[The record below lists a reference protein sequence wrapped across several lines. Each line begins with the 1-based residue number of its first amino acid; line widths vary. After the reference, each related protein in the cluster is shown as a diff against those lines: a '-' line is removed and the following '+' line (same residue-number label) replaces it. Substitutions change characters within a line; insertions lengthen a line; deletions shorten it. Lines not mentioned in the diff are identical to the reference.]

1 MAFETVLQE
10 ALRLSSSQRAELIEH
25 LIDSLEHEVDLSAE
39 ELALLNDALADADR
53 AVELRELILGDEV
66 IALMRERA

>member
-1 MAFETVLQE
+1 VAFETVLQE
-10 ALRLSSSQRAELIEH
+10 ALKLSSSQRAELIEH

-39 ELALLNDALADADR
+39 ELALLDDAIADADR
-53 AVELRELILGDEV
+53 AVELRELILDDEV

>member
-39 ELALLNDALADADR
+39 ELALLDDAIADADR